1 MKINLTTQTE
11 ILTIT
16 DEDLKV
22 DGYLYKYFVEELKEQ
37 LEKNPDI
44 NIKTLAYNGD
54 NESGKLVLLII
65 NKEGFTQREIGLGE
79 PILVETIS
87 GND

>member
-16 DEDLKV
+16 DDDLGT
-22 DGYLYKYFVEELKEQ
+22 DGYLYKYFNEELI
-37 LEKNPDI
+37 KNPNQT

-54 NESGKLVLLII
+54 DESGKLVLLIFDKDKGEI
-65 NKEGFTQREIGLGE
+65 TQKEITLK
-79 PILVETIS
+79 
-87 GND
+87 

>member
-16 DEDLKV
+16 DGDLDEN
-22 DGYLYKYFVEELKEQ
+22 DGYLYKYFAKELENNSTQ
-37 LEKNPDI
+37 T
-44 NIKTLAYNGD
+44 NIKTLAYNE
-54 NESGKLVLLII
+54 NEEGSGKLVLLIFD
-65 NKEGFTQREIGLGE
+65 KENGFTQKEI
-79 PILVETIS
+79 IS

>member
-11 ILTIT
+11 ILTINN
-16 DEDLKV
+16 DDLKD
-22 DGYLYKYFVEELKEQ
+22 DGYLYEYFNEELKEQ

-44 NIKTLAYNGD
+44 NIKTLAYNNGSD
-54 NESGKLVLLII
+54 KLVLLII

>member
-16 DEDLKV
+16 DGDLDEN
-22 DGYLYKYFVEELKEQ
+22 DGYLYKYFVEEL
-37 LEKNPDI
+37 EKNPTKT

-54 NESGKLVLLII
+54 NGSGKLVLLIFD
-65 NKEGFTQREIGLGE
+65 KEDGFIQKKITFN
-79 PILVETIS
+79 
-87 GND
+87 ND